1 MSGSATAGRQS
12 TPADEVHPV
21 VDGTG
26 PVDDRTDHGSLGSD
40 QPDRIMRRGFGLLG
54 RGIKEQKGLFTISVL
69 GSVLFGAMTVADAW
83 VLGWATDNVIR
94 PSFEQGDVTQGALL
108 VAAAMFL
115 AVAMLRALGV
125 IARRLVGGIV
135 YYRLVAAY
143 RRKVTR
149 QYLALPMSWH
159 HRHPTGQLL
168 SNANADVEAT
178 WAVFMPLPMAV
189 GVIAMLAAALVAM
202 LEADVVLT
210 LVGLVVFPA
219 LFGINVFYQ
228 RWLSPKVARAQA
240 LRGDLSAVAHES
252 FDGAMVI
259 KSLGREADETERF
272 ARSTNELRDANIA
285 VGRIRSVFDPLL
297 EALPNLGILLV
308 IVLGIGRVASGAA
321 EPGDVVQVAYLF
333 TVVAFPVRAI
343 GWVLGE
349 LPRSVV
355 GWDRVDSVL
364 QAKGSMVYGTG
375 SLPGSGAVDLR
386 LDDVAYRFPTPTDT
400 ASGEAAAAAPG
411 QEGRRGV
418 GDVLRGIDLTVPRAS
433 VTALVGATGSGKSTL
448 TSLLSRLVDPHR
460 GSVRLD
466 GVDITGLS
474 HRELADAVAVVPQ
487 STFLFDDSVRENV
500 TLGGDV
506 SDDEV
511 WQALRTVQA
520 DGFVARLP
528 AGLDT
533 QLGERGTTLSGGQR
547 QRLALARALVRHPR
561 LLVMDDAT
569 SAVDPEVE
577 QRILR
582 ALAEETAGGEGPT
595 VLVVAYRK
603 ATIALADDVVLL
615 DGGRVAD
622 RGSHAALVERSTVY
636 RDIVDAYDQAR
647 EARS

>member
-1 MSGSATAGRQS
+1 
-12 TPADEVHPV
+12 
-21 VDGTG
+21 
-26 PVDDRTDHGSLGSD
+26 
-40 QPDRIMRRGFGLLG
+40 MRRGFGLLG
-54 RGIKEQKGLFTISVL
+54 RGIVEQKPLFAVSVV

-83 VLGWATDNVIR
+83 VLGWATDHVIR
-94 PSFEQGDVTQGALL
+94 PSFEQGQVLQGALWTS
-108 VAAAMFL
+108 VALFL
-115 AVAMLRALGV
+115 GVATLRALGV

-135 YYRLVAAY
+135 YYRLVATY

-168 SNANADVEAT
+168 SNANADVEAA

-202 LEADVVLT
+202 VEADWVLT

-228 RWLSPKVARAQA
+228 RALSPRVAHAQS

-252 FDGAMVI
+252 FDGALVV
-259 KSLGREADETERF
+259 KSLGREADETARF
-272 ARSTNELRDANIA
+272 ARSTEELRDANIA

-308 IVLGIGRVASGAA
+308 IVLGVGRVASGAA

-355 GWDRVDSVL
+355 GWDRVDTVL
-364 QAKGSMVYGTG
+364 RASGSMAYGDATV
-375 SLPGSGAVDLR
+375 PGTGAVDLR
-386 LDDVAYRFPTPTDT
+386 LRDVGYRFED
-400 ASGEAAAAAPG
+400 APADAG
-411 QEGRRGV
+411 S
-418 GDVLRGIDLTVPRAS
+418 DVLQGVDLHVPRGS

-448 TSLLSRLVDPHR
+448 TTLLSRLVDPHAGR
-460 GSVRLD
+460 VEVD
-466 GVDITGLS
+466 GVDVRSLS
-474 HRELADAVAVVPQ
+474 HRALAEAVAVVPQ
-487 STFLFDDSVRENV
+487 GTFLFDDSVRENV
-500 TLGGDV
+500 TLGLDV
-506 SDDEV
+506 PDEDV
-511 WQALRTVQA
+511 WEALRTVQA
-520 DGFVARLP
+520 DGFVARLS

-547 QRLALARALVRHPR
+547 QRLALARALVRRPR

-582 ALAEETAGGEGPT
+582 ALAERTSDGSGPT

-603 ATIALADDVVLL
+603 ATIALADEVVLL
-615 DGGRVAD
+615 DGGRVAE
-622 RGSHAALVERSTVY
+622 RGTHAELLERSAVY
-636 RDIVDAYDQAR
+636 RDLVDAYDQAR
-647 EARS
+647 EARA

>member
-1 MSGSATAGRQS
+1 VSGSAPR
-12 TPADEVHPV
+12 PAQAEAVEADAAQTEAVQ
-21 VDGTG
+21 TG
-26 PVDDRTDHGSLGSD
+26 SGQLGSA

-54 RGIKEQKGLFTISVL
+54 RGIGEQKGLFAISVV

-94 PSFEQGDVTQGALL
+94 PSFEQGEVLQGALWTS
-108 VAAAMFL
+108 VALFL
-115 AVAMLRALGV
+115 GVAVLRALGV
-125 IARRLVGGIV
+125 IARRLIGGIV
-135 YYRLVAAY
+135 YYRLVATY

-202 LEADVVLT
+202 LEADWVLT

-228 RWLSPKVARAQA
+228 RWLSPKVAHAQA

-252 FDGAMVI
+252 FDGALVV
-259 KSLGREADETERF
+259 KSLGREADETARF
-272 ARSTNELRDANIA
+272 ARSTEELRDANIE
-285 VGRIRSVFDPLL
+285 VGKIRSIFDPLL
-297 EALPNLGILLV
+297 EALPNLGILAV
-308 IVLGIGRVASGAA
+308 IVLGVGRVASGAA

-355 GWDRVDSVL
+355 GWDRVESVL
-364 QAKGSMVYGTG
+364 QASGSMTYGAAT
-375 SLPGSGAVDLR
+375 LPGAGAVDLDLR
-386 LDDVAYRFPTPTDT
+386 GVSYQFDDAVQSGEGDDVLD
-400 ASGEAAAAAPG
+400 
-411 QEGRRGV
+411 GV
-418 GDVLRGIDLTVPRAS
+418 ELHVPRGS

-448 TSLLSRLVDPHR
+448 TTLLSRLVDPR
-460 GSVRLD
+460 SGTVELD
-466 GVDITGLS
+466 GHDVAGLT
-474 HRELADAVAVVPQ
+474 HRALADAVAVVPQ
-487 STFLFDDSVRENV
+487 TTFLFDDSVRENV
-500 TLGGDV
+500 TLGADV
-506 SDDEV
+506 DDADV
-511 WQALRTVQA
+511 WEALRTVQA

-547 QRLALARALVRHPR
+547 QRLALARALVRRPR

-582 ALAEETAGGEGPT
+582 ALADRTADGGGPT

-603 ATIALADDVVLL
+603 ATIALADEVVLL
-615 DGGRVAD
+615 DGGRVAE
-622 RGSHAALVERSTVY
+622 RGTHAELMAGSAVY
-636 RDIVDAYDQAR
+636 RDLVDAYDQAR
-647 EARS
+647 EAQA

>member
-1 MSGSATAGRQS
+1 MSGNDAADVVETSA
-12 TPADEVHPV
+12 
-21 VDGTG
+21 
-26 PVDDRTDHGSLGSD
+26 LGSA

-54 RGIKEQKGLFTISVL
+54 RGIAEQKGLFAISVV

-94 PSFEQGDVTQGALL
+94 PSFEQGEVLQGALWTSIAL
-108 VAAAMFL
+108 FLGVA
-115 AVAMLRALGV
+115 VLRALGV
-125 IARRLVGGIV
+125 IARRLIGGIV
-135 YYRLVAAY
+135 YYRLVATY

-202 LEADVVLT
+202 LEADWVLT

-228 RWLSPKVARAQA
+228 RWLSPKVAHAQA

-252 FDGAMVI
+252 FDGALVV
-259 KSLGREADETERF
+259 KSLGREADETARF
-272 ARSTNELRDANIA
+272 ARSTEELRDANIE
-285 VGRIRSVFDPLL
+285 VGKIRSIFDPLL
-297 EALPNLGILLV
+297 EALPNLGILAV
-308 IVLGIGRVASGAA
+308 IVLGVGRVASGAA

-355 GWDRVDSVL
+355 GWDRVESVL
-364 QAKGSMVYGTG
+364 QASGSMTYGSTT
-375 SLPGSGAVDLR
+375 LPGDGAVDLHLR
-386 LDDVAYRFPTPTDT
+386 GVSYQFDDAVQ
-400 ASGEAAAAAPG
+400 SGEGA
-411 QEGRRGV
+411 
-418 GDVLRGIDLTVPRAS
+418 DVLDGVELHVPRGS

-448 TSLLSRLVDPHR
+448 TTLLSRLVDPR
-460 GSVRLD
+460 SGRVELD
-466 GVDITGLS
+466 GHDVAGLT
-474 HRELADAVAVVPQ
+474 HRALADAVAVVPQ
-487 STFLFDDSVRENV
+487 TTFLFDDSVRENV
-500 TLGGDV
+500 TLGADV
-506 SDDEV
+506 DDADV
-511 WQALRTVQA
+511 WEALRTVQA

-547 QRLALARALVRHPR
+547 QRLALARALVRRPR

-582 ALAEETAGGEGPT
+582 ALADRTADGGGPT

-603 ATIALADDVVLL
+603 ATIALADEVVLL
-615 DGGRVAD
+615 DGGRVAE
-622 RGSHAALVERSTVY
+622 RGTHAELMAGSAVY
-636 RDIVDAYDQAR
+636 RDLVDAYDQAR
-647 EARS
+647 EAQA

>member
-1 MSGSATAGRQS
+1 MSGSDAGS
-12 TPADEVHPV
+12 TQ
-21 VDGTG
+21 
-26 PVDDRTDHGSLGSD
+26 LGSSR
-40 QPDRIMRRGFGLLG
+40 PDRIMRRGFGLLG
-54 RGIKEQKGLFTISVL
+54 RGILEQKPLFAVSVV

-83 VLGWATDNVIR
+83 VLGWATDHVIR
-94 PSFEQGDVTQGALL
+94 PSFERGEVVQGALWTSVGL
-108 VAAAMFL
+108 FL

-135 YYRLVAAY
+135 YYRLVATY

-189 GVIAMLAAALVAM
+189 GVVAMLVAAVVAM
-202 LEADVVLT
+202 LEADWVLT

-228 RWLSPKVARAQA
+228 RWLSPKAARAQA

-252 FDGAMVI
+252 FDGALVV
-259 KSLGREADETERF
+259 KSLGREADETARF
-272 ARSTNELRDANIA
+272 ARATHELRDANIE
-285 VGRIRSVFDPLL
+285 VGRIRSIFDPLL

-308 IVLGIGRVASGAA
+308 LVLGVGRVASGAA

-364 QAKGSMVYGTG
+364 QASGSMTYGTG
-375 SLPGSGAVDLR
+375 SLPGDGAVELR
-386 LDDVAYRFPTPTDT
+386 LRDVSYRFDD
-400 ASGEAAAAAPG
+400 ASEDA
-411 QEGRRGV
+411 
-418 GDVLRGIDLTVPRAS
+418 DVLAGVDLVVPRGS

-448 TSLLSRLVDPHR
+448 TTLLSRLVDPR
-460 GSVRLD
+460 SGTIELD
-466 GVDITGLS
+466 GHDVAGLS
-474 HRELADAVAVVPQ
+474 HRALADAVAVVPQ

-500 TLGGDV
+500 TLGADV
-506 SDDEV
+506 SDAEV
-511 WQALRTVQA
+511 WEALRTVQA
-520 DGFVARLP
+520 DGFVAGLS

-547 QRLALARALVRHPR
+547 QRLALARALVRRPR

-582 ALAEETAGGEGPT
+582 ALAEQTAGGSGPT

-603 ATIALADDVVLL
+603 ATIALADEVVLL
-615 DGGRVAD
+615 DGGRVAE
-622 RGSHAALVERSTVY
+622 RGTHADLMERSAAY
-636 RDIVDAYDQAR
+636 RDLVDAYDQAR
-647 EARS
+647 EARG